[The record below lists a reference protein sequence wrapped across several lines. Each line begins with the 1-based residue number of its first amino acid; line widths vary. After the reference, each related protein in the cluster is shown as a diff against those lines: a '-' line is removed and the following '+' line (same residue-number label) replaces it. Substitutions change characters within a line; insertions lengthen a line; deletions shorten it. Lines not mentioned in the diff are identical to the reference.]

1 MRKFTLGIFMLAL
14 MLSALSFTGC
24 FLYEDPDLSK
34 CPQDVRI
41 ELQWIGVDPLD
52 DTEKIPVTVYSQN
65 SLVLD
70 TLSDIN
76 GIDVLLHPAVYEV
89 VGWEEVPNVAVT
101 GHTVSLLADRENR
114 FLPVTRFSAGSG
126 RGEIVAEKTEQVILL
141 PMREQ
146 VRELVIMVEFT
157 GNIAPQVT
165 GIGGELHGTALSR
178 DVSDAFP
185 PQSGRQRPYATT
197 RTDAIYDFGR
207 EVRSGK
213 VWFTGENN
221 LLGID
226 GDSDQVLDLSVTFSD
241 GETVVYPVD
250 VTGLMTGFHTVDVLD
265 PWYIVLRLNI
275 SMDMLFTI
283 EDWYGGAELYLD
295 AQ

>member
-1 MRKFTLGIFMLAL
+1 MLAL
-14 MLSALSFTGC
+14 MLFALSFTGC

-41 ELQWIGVDPLD
+41 ELQWIDVDPLD
-52 DTEKIPVTVYSQN
+52 DTEKIPVNVYSQN
-65 SLVLD
+65 ALVLD
-70 TLSDIN
+70 TLSNIN
-76 GIDVLLHPAVYEV
+76 GVDVLLNPAAYEV
-89 VGWEEVPNVAVT
+89 VGWEEVPNVSIN
-101 GHTVSLLADRENR
+101 GNTVSMLTNQENR
-114 FLPVTRFSAGSG
+114 LLPVTRFSAGKG
-126 RGEIVAEKTEQVILL
+126 QGEVIAEKAGQVILL

-146 VRELVIMVEFT
+146 VRELIIMVEFT

-165 GIGGELHGTALSR
+165 AIGGDLHGTTLSR

-185 PQSGRQRPYATT
+185 PQSGRQRPYAIT
-197 RTDAIYDFGR
+197 RTDAVYDFGR
-207 EVRSGK
+207 EVRSGQ

-226 GDSDQVLDLSVTFSD
+226 GDSDQILDLSVTFSD